1 MENNIRK
8 INIVNKEELVIKL
21 YKKSDLLLFATICDT
36 LGFRWGGSMLGRT
49 FFSVIG
55 TNSESP
61 FYKHFKRYGIYIR
74 IHKGKLSWGSLC
86 GTSEFIINMKGD
98 DVVKF
103 TPFESFYKMCVKLI
117 KNVGYIKEFNLQYHI
132 NRKILK
138 GL

>member
-1 MENNIRK
+1 METNIKK

-21 YKKSDLLLFATICDT
+21 SKKSDLLLFAAICDT
-36 LGFRWGGSMLGRT
+36 LGFRWSGMLGRT
-49 FFSVIG
+49 FFSVMG

-86 GTSEFIINMKGD
+86 GVSEFIINMKGD

-103 TPFESFYKMCVKLI
+103 TPFETFYKMCVKLI
-117 KNVGYIKEFNLQYHI
+117 KNVGYIKEFNLQYHL
-132 NRKILK
+132 NRKNLK
-138 GL
+138 DL

>member
-1 MENNIRK
+1 METNIKK

-21 YKKSDLLLFATICDT
+21 SKKSDLLLFAAICDT
-36 LGFRWGGSMLGRT
+36 LGFRWSGMLGRT

-74 IHKGKLSWGSLC
+74 IHKSKLSWGSLY
-86 GTSEFIINMKGD
+86 GVSEFIINMKGD

-103 TPFESFYKMCVKLI
+103 TPFETFYKMCVKLI
-117 KNVGYIKEFNLQYHI
+117 KNIEYVEVFKLQYHL